1 MGSIAFDPADVIVG
15 VDTHKHQHV
24 GVALDGLGRRLGQ
37 RLVPATPAGYAELL
51 TWATGLG
58 RVAVVGVEG
67 SGSYGLGL
75 ARFLRRHDVTV
86 LEVARPPRKGQRRLQ
101 GKSDPVDAEH
111 AARQVLAGAG
121 AVTPKTGEG
130 SVEAIRLLK
139 VARDTAVTAHSQ
151 AMITRKATLVTAS
164 DALRAELEPR
174 TDFALVTACA
184 ELAVTGELADPEVA
198 MRHTLRALARRWLA
212 LHEEI
217 KLHTRQLKTLTNKT
231 APALVA
237 TFGIGSTAPPSCSV
251 LPATTPLGSAPR
263 LPTPSCAG
271 PAPSRP
277 PRARH
282 PPPAQPGGNRQ
293 ANAAL
298 FRIVVVRLRW
308 HPPTIAYAQRRTA
321 QGRSKREI
329 IRCLIGRVFLAR
341 SACSGSCSSV
351 GVRGMASLPSR
362 QTASL
367 SSATPGAPRPAD
379 RLQGHARS

>member
-15 VDTHKHQHV
+15 VDSHKHQHV

-121 AVTPKTGEG
+121 AVPPKTGEG

-151 AMITRKATLVTAS
+151 AMITLKATLVTAS

-237 TFGIGSTAPPSCSV
+237 TFGIGFDSAAELLCAAGDNTARVRSEAAYAKLCGACPIPASSGKTPATGSTGWQPAGQRRAVSDRRRPAALASPDHRLGTAPHRRGPVQARDHPLPQALRRPRGLPAPPSPCSNPCPV
-251 LPATTPLGSAPR
+251 
-263 LPTPSCAG
+263 
-271 PAPSRP
+271 
-277 PRARH
+277 
-282 PPPAQPGGNRQ
+282 
-293 ANAAL
+293 
-298 FRIVVVRLRW
+298 
-308 HPPTIAYAQRRTA
+308 
-321 QGRSKREI
+321 
-329 IRCLIGRVFLAR
+329 
-341 SACSGSCSSV
+341 
-351 GVRGMASLPSR
+351 
-362 QTASL
+362 
-367 SSATPGAPRPAD
+367 TPGRID
-379 RLQGHARS
+379 RLDDP

>member
-75 ARFLRRHDVTV
+75 ARFLRRHNVTV

-151 AMITRKATLVTAS
+151 AMITLKATLVTAS

-237 TFGIGSTAPPSCSV
+237 TFGSGSTAPPSCSV
-251 LPATTPLGSAPR
+251 RPATTPLGSAPR
-263 LPTPSCAG
+263 LPTPSCAV

-277 PRARH
+277 PPAR
-282 PPPAQPGGNRQ
+282 PPATGSTGVATGRPTPRCFGSSSSGCAGIPRPSPTHS
-293 ANAAL
+293 AA
-298 FRIVVVRLRW
+298 
-308 HPPTIAYAQRRTA
+308 PPRACP
-321 QGRSKREI
+321 S
-329 IRCLIGRVFLAR
+329 AR
-341 SACSGSCSSV
+341 SSA
-351 GVRGMASLPSR
+351 A
-362 QTASL
+362 
-367 SSATPGAPRPAD
+367 SSATSP
-379 RLQGHARS
+379 ARSSGSSQPLQQPLPSHSRPHRPT